1 MTVQRNRFVSGI
13 VLLDKPSGLS
23 SNAALQIVKRLYRAY
38 KAGHTGS
45 LDPLASGL
53 LPICLGEATK
63 FAGFLLEA
71 DKRYRFVCQLGV
83 VTDTGDAEGEVVST
97 RAIPPLTQAKVA
109 DALAQLTGDIQQLP
123 PMYSALKHNG
133 QRLYQLA
140 RQGQVVERQ
149 PRPIT
154 VHALRLLNLDGGRIE
169 CEVHCSKGTY
179 VRTLATDLGELL
191 GCGAHV
197 VALRRIGVEPYD
209 SNDMVNLAE
218 LEKRAEQGHESLD
231 ALLLP
236 MDSALI
242 AWPVVQVTA
251 EMAHYLTQG
260 QSIRLTHAAQ
270 QGLVRLYQ
278 AERFLG
284 VGEIRDDE
292 RVIPRRLV
300 NNQRVRS

>member
-1 MTVQRNRFVSGI
+1 MVVKRHRSVNGI
-13 VLLDKPSGLS
+13 LLLDKPSGLS
-23 SNAALQIVKRLYRAY
+23 SNAALQRVKRLYCAR

-45 LDPLASGL
+45 LDPLASGM

-63 FAGFLLEA
+63 FAGFLLDA
-71 DKRYRFVCQLGV
+71 NKRYRFACQLGV

-97 RAIPPLTQAKVA
+97 RTVPPLTHTIVA

-123 PMYSALKHNG
+123 PMYSALKHQG
-133 QRLYQLA
+133 QRLYKLA

-149 PRPIT
+149 PRPVTI
-154 VHALRLLNLDGGRIE
+154 HSLDLLGLEGDRIA

-197 VALRRIGVEPYD
+197 AALRRVGVEPYD
-209 SNDMVNLAE
+209 GSAMMSLDE
-218 LEKRAEQGHESLD
+218 LEKRAEQDFAELD

-236 MDSALI
+236 LDSALT
-242 AWPVVQVTA
+242 AWPVVRVSEA
-251 EMAHYLTQG
+251 MARCLGQG
-260 QSIRLTHAAQ
+260 QSVRLSDVATQ
-270 QGLVRLYQ
+270 QGQVRLYQ

-284 VGEIRDDE
+284 VGEISDDD
-292 RVIPRRLV
+292 RVIPRRLISG
-300 NNQRVRS
+300 VRS